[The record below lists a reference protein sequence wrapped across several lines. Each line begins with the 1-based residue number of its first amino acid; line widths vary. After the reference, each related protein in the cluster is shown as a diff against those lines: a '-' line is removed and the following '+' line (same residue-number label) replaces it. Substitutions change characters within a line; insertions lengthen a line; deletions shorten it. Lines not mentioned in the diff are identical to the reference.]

1 MQSAID
7 QFRISI
13 QRVRDL
19 ISLHNS
25 IKAQATAALDIS
37 DILRSALVLSVS
49 ALDYYIHWFRKSLA
63 YR

>member
-1 MQSAID
+1 MQSVLD

-25 IKAQATAALDIS
+25 IKAQATAALLLMQLGTYQIKNYGMK
-37 DILRSALVLSVS
+37 LLLKSVGM
-49 ALDYYIHWFRKSLA
+49 LNKLTR
-63 YR
+63 